1 MKKQNKQDSESGKV
15 QITLLVAVALAAAG
29 AGVWSEVKAATEVN
43 RVVSRSIAA
52 SKDLAW
58 GDIYENG
65 DGTAWVSAAVL
76 TDDSWVHGVQGSDAA
91 NTTYSITGEVRPGQS
106 GKGSGSG
113 TGTAQV
119 AGRDFYTG
127 DIVILDIAVS
137 VAGATEVYADVVQS
151 VSAYH
156 DSLTGETI
164 VNRVHRIGNIAYGLQ
179 AGSLSISAGGVPLI
193 NASGI
198 YGHVGVNTAH
208 SVTRIK

>member
-1 MKKQNKQDSESGKV
+1 MKKPDKQGKESGKV

-52 SKDLAW
+52 SGDNAW

-65 DGTAWVSAAVL
+65 DGTAWVSANV
-76 TDDSWVHGVQGSDAA
+76 DDGTTWINGGDSAS
-91 NTTYSITGEVRPGQS
+91 TTYSLTGEIRPGQS

-119 AGRDFYTG
+119 AGYDFFA
-127 DIVILDIAVS
+127 DQIVILDIAVS
-137 VAGATEVYADVVQS
+137 VARATEVYADVVQS

-164 VNRVHRIGNIAYGLQ
+164 VNRVNRIGNIAYGLQ

-198 YGHVGVNTAH
+198 YGSVGVNTAH

>member
-1 MKKQNKQDSESGKV
+1 M

-52 SKDLAW
+52 SGGGAW

-65 DGTAWVSAAVL
+65 DGTAWVTANVIA
-76 TDDSWVHGVQGSDAA
+76 DDSWIQGGDAA
-91 NTTYSITGEVRPGQS
+91 NTTYSLTGEVRPGQS

-119 AGRDFYTG
+119 AGYDFYTG
-127 DIVILDIAVS
+127 EIVILDIAVS
-137 VAGATEVYADVVQS
+137 VAGATQVYADIVQS
-151 VSAYH
+151 VQANH
-156 DSLTGETI
+156 NSLTGETI
-164 VNRVHRIGNIAYGLQ
+164 VNRVNRSGNTAYGLQ
-179 AGSLSISAGGVPLI
+179 AGSLSISAGVVTLF
-193 NASGI
+193 NESGI
-198 YGHVGVNTAH
+198 YGSVGANTAH